1 MSNQN
6 IDVER
11 QEKIDKEWKKTN
23 RELNIAWYNLFHDQR
38 VALINLIVTRNGRL
52 DANGKSVKDASH
64 NDLIQEAKMLNY
76 ELDLENRK
84 IWKEHLSTS
93 SKTRKNKGRY
103 KIQKNPKKLKSI
115 LNVD

>member
-11 QEKIDKEWKKTN
+11 QKEIEK
-23 RELNIAWYNLFHDQR
+23 REEASRATDIAWYNLLLDQK
-38 VALINLIVTRNGRL
+38 VTLINLIVTRNGRL
-52 DANGKSVKDASH
+52 DANGRSVKDASH
-64 NDLIQEAKMLNY
+64 DDLIQEAKKLNY
-76 ELDLENRK
+76 ALDQEDRK

-103 KIQKNPKKLKSI
+103 KMQKTKINS
-115 LNVD
+115 